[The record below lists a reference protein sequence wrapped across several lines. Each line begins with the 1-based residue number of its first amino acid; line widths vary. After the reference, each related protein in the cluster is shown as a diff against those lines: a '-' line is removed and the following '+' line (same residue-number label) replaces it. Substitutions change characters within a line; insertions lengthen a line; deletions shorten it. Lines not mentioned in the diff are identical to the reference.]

1 VVIDERGSATVQN
14 VVLVPTMFLFVCMVL
29 MLLLWAY
36 AQGVVHAAAD
46 QAVRAGSRI
55 DVDSVATCQARGSQT
70 LTNALPGLGPG
81 DVSCSESAGVVSV
94 SIRLPVTG
102 GIPPFRSTTLT
113 ADASARKE
121 VAPD

>member
-1 VVIDERGSATVQN
+1 MVIDERGSATVQN
-14 VVLVPTMFLFVCMVL
+14 VVLVPTMFVFVCMVL

-55 DVDSVATCQARGSQT
+55 DVDSVDTCQTRGSQT
-70 LTNALPGLGPG
+70 LANALPGLGPG
-81 DVSCSESAGVVSV
+81 DVRCSESAGVVSV

-102 GIPPFRSTTLT
+102 GIPPFRSTTLM

>member
-1 VVIDERGSATVQN
+1 MQN
-14 VVLVPTMFLFVCMVL
+14 VVLVPTMFMFVCMVL
-29 MLLLWAY
+29 LLLLWAY

-70 LTNALPGLGPG
+70 LANALPGLGPG
-81 DVSCSESAGVVSV
+81 AVNCTESAGVVTV

>member
-1 VVIDERGSATVQN
+1 MVIDERGSATVQN
-14 VVLVPTMFLFVCMVL
+14 VVLVPTMFVFVCMVL
-29 MLLLWAY
+29 MLLLWVY

-55 DVDSVATCQARGSQT
+55 DVDSVGTCQTRGSQT
-70 LTNALPGLGPG
+70 LANALPGLGPG

>member
-1 VVIDERGSATVQN
+1 MVIDERGSATVQN
-14 VVLVPTMFLFVCMVL
+14 VVLVPTMFMFVCMVL
-29 MLLLWAY
+29 LLLLWAY

-70 LTNALPGLGPG
+70 LANALPGLGPG
-81 DVSCSESAGVVSV
+81 EVSCSESAGVVTV

-121 VAPD
+121 VSPD